1 MVDKM
6 IYSVIFYLGNTNPG
20 VAQLVAC
27 LTGGQEAAG
36 SNPVTRTKFYSYT
49 KMSCS
54 KKLQDIRL
62 FGLFFET
69 APYGFRA
76 FSSDPAN

>member
-36 SNPVTRTKFYSYT
+36 SSPVTRTIKKPSFQIERWFFAIFSY
-49 KMSCS
+49 
-54 KKLQDIRL
+54 I
-62 FGLFFET
+62 
-69 APYGFRA
+69 
-76 FSSDPAN
+76 